1 MRNLSHEDQEALRAI
16 LRKRFEE
23 ATVEALLEA
32 LDRLATRQEEKA
44 TDLRQLV
51 ETLEAAVRGV
61 RENVRQLAD
70 SYQHV
75 VQGLARLAEIQARTI
90 EGLSRLT
97 EAHARIENALT
108 RLAEVQVKAEERLAH
123 LEETVARLAEAQ
135 AKAEERLARL
145 EETVARLAEAQAKAE
160 ERLARLEETVARLA
174 EAQAKTEER
183 LARLEQTIE
192 RLARQVGGLSDLI
205 GGDLED
211 TAYIVI
217 HDSFE
222 RELGWEVDVLER
234 AFLRWDDRE
243 LEIDIFGKAFDPNR
257 PKHEIWIVGETK
269 YNITISEVDRFAQKL
284 GMVEEYLKW
293 ERGEKGERLIIPV
306 IFCYRARPEVQQKI
320 HDLGFHLVFSYGRI
334 RWGKEGPPISGRK
347 RAPSRKTRR

>member
-1 MRNLSHEDQEALRAI
+1 
-16 LRKRFEE
+16 
-23 ATVEALLEA
+23 
-32 LDRLATRQEEKA
+32 
-44 TDLRQLV
+44 
-51 ETLEAAVRGV
+51 
-61 RENVRQLAD
+61 
-70 SYQHV
+70 
-75 VQGLARLAEIQARTI
+75 
-90 EGLSRLT
+90 
-97 EAHARIENALT
+97 
-108 RLAEVQVKAEERLAH
+108 
-123 LEETVARLAEAQ
+123 
-135 AKAEERLARL
+135 
-145 EETVARLAEAQAKAE
+145 
-160 ERLARLEETVARLA
+160 VARLA

-293 ERGEKGERLIIPV
+293 ERGEKGGRLIIPV

>member
-51 ETLEAAVRGV
+51 ETLEGAVRGV

-123 LEETVARLAEAQ
+123 
-135 AKAEERLARL
+135 L

-293 ERGEKGERLIIPV
+293 ERGEKGGRLIIPV